1 MPDGAS
7 ALGFLNR
14 GFLNRGNWA
23 AFLDAVSFAR
33 PPGLA
38 RPFGRV
44 TSNSRPS
51 ERCILGMAF
60 AGITLRGTRK
70 LKKEKEEPK
79 MIQHVSKPNVIA
91 AMIMVVVIALFSF
104 VPPATAA
111 NHYVYHHHSK
121 LRGALVG
128 GAGGALVGG
137 LAGHG
142 KGALI
147 GGAAGAGA
155 GYLVQRYRN
164 HRERRRIAHYR

>member
-1 MPDGAS
+1 
-7 ALGFLNR
+7 
-14 GFLNRGNWA
+14 
-23 AFLDAVSFAR
+23 
-33 PPGLA
+33 
-38 RPFGRV
+38 
-44 TSNSRPS
+44 
-51 ERCILGMAF
+51 MAF
-60 AGITLRGTRK
+60 AASPLRGTRK
-70 LKKEKEEPK
+70 LKKEKGVAK
-79 MIQHVSKPNVIA
+79 MIQHVSKRNVIA
-91 AMIMVVVIALFSF
+91 AMVMVVVIALFSL

-111 NHYVYHHHSK
+111 NHYMYHHHSK
-121 LRGALVG
+121 LRGALIG